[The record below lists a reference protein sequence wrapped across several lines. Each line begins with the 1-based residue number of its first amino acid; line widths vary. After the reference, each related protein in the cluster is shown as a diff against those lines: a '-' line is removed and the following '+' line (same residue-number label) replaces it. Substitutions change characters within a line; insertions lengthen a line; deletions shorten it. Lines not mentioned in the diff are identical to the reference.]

1 MGLLVG
7 FFFASILFSF
17 LCSILEAVLLS
28 ITPAYV
34 GIQEQKGSHIAADLV
49 RFKDDID
56 RPLAAILTLN
66 TIAHTVG
73 AIGVGSQA
81 ALIFGESML
90 EVAGVPVIS
99 LEALIAGLMT
109 LAILIFSEVIPKTI
123 GANNWEALTPFT
135 IASLKVML
143 FVLAPLV
150 WISQYIT
157 RHLKKDKD
165 KPVLSR
171 TDFLAMAKLGTES
184 GVLEE
189 SEQTIIHNLLRFSK
203 VLVKDVMTPR
213 IVVNTA
219 SEDITVRE
227 FQNVNANLPHSRIP
241 VYREKNDNITGYV
254 LRDDI
259 LLNLAETQDHT
270 LLKAL
275 RRDIVVVHRTVPIPD
290 LLDTFLIKKEHMAL
304 VVDEFGGMEGIVTM
318 EDIIET
324 LLGLEIVDES
334 DNETDMQALAR
345 SNWERRAWAS
355 SPRPRNP
362 EHQKAVK
369 ALIPDQ
375 NMVCLLLL
383 IRRPKP
389 PAGLFHS
396 GQESTVGPVRNQ
408 HLYQQQHHHQRQNPP
423 PQPLRI
429 L

>member
-1 MGLLVG
+1 MGLLFG

-34 GIQEQKGSHIAADLV
+34 GIQEQTDSHIAADLV

-90 EVAGVPVIS
+90 EIAGVPIIS

-123 GANNWEALTPFT
+123 GANKWEALTPFT
-135 IASLKVML
+135 IASLKIML
-143 FVLAPLV
+143 VVLAPLV
-150 WISQYIT
+150 WTSQYIT

-219 SEDITVRE
+219 SEEITVRE
-227 FQNVNANLPHSRIP
+227 FQNVNSNLPHSRIP

-259 LLNLAETQDHT
+259 LLNLAETQDHIM
-270 LLKAL
+270 LKAL
-275 RRDIVVVHRTVPIPD
+275 RRDIIVVHRTVPIPD

-334 DNETDMQALAR
+334 DNEADMQALAR
-345 SNWERRAWAS
+345 SNWERRAK
-355 SPRPRNP
+355 R
-362 EHQKAVK
+362 
-369 ALIPDQ
+369 LGIIP
-375 NMVCLLLL
+375 
-383 IRRPKP
+383 KT
-389 PAGLFHS
+389 G
-396 GQESTVGPVRNQ
+396 GPGTSEN
-408 HLYQQQHHHQRQNPP
+408 NKNADS
-423 PQPLRI
+423 
-429 L
+429 

>member
-1 MGLLVG
+1 MGLLFG
-7 FFFASILFSF
+7 FFFASILCSF

-34 GIQEQKGSHIAADLV
+34 GIQEQTGSHIADDLV

-90 EVAGVPVIS
+90 EIAGVPIIS

-123 GANNWEALTPFT
+123 GANKWEALTPFT
-135 IASLKVML
+135 IASLKIML

-150 WISQYIT
+150 WTSQYIT

-219 SEDITVRE
+219 SEEITVRE
-227 FQNVNANLPHSRIP
+227 FQNVNSNLPHSRIP

-259 LLNLAETQDHT
+259 LLNLAETQDHI

-334 DNETDMQALAR
+334 DNEADMQALAR
-345 SNWERRAWAS
+345 SNWERRAK
-355 SPRPRNP
+355 R
-362 EHQKAVK
+362 
-369 ALIPDQ
+369 LGIIPKTGAPGTTENNKSAD
-375 NMVCLLLL
+375 
-383 IRRPKP
+383 
-389 PAGLFHS
+389 S
-396 GQESTVGPVRNQ
+396 
-408 HLYQQQHHHQRQNPP
+408 
-423 PQPLRI
+423 
-429 L
+429 

>member
-1 MGLLVG
+1 MGLLFG

-34 GIQEQKGSHIAADLV
+34 GIQEQTDSHIAADLV

-90 EVAGVPVIS
+90 EIAGVPIIS

-123 GANNWEALTPFT
+123 GANKWEALTPFT
-135 IASLKVML
+135 IASLKIML

-150 WISQYIT
+150 WTSQYIT

-219 SEDITVRE
+219 SEEITVRE
-227 FQNVNANLPHSRIP
+227 FQNVNSNLPHSRIP

-259 LLNLAETQDHT
+259 LLNLAETQDHI

-334 DNETDMQALAR
+334 DNEADMQALAR
-345 SNWERRAWAS
+345 SNWERRAK
-355 SPRPRNP
+355 R
-362 EHQKAVK
+362 
-369 ALIPDQ
+369 LGIIP
-375 NMVCLLLL
+375 
-383 IRRPKP
+383 KT
-389 PAGLFHS
+389 
-396 GQESTVGPVRNQ
+396 EGPGTSEN
-408 HLYQQQHHHQRQNPP
+408 NKSADS
-423 PQPLRI
+423 
-429 L
+429 

>member
-1 MGLLVG
+1 
-7 FFFASILFSF
+7 
-17 LCSILEAVLLS
+17 
-28 ITPAYV
+28 
-34 GIQEQKGSHIAADLV
+34 
-49 RFKDDID
+49 
-56 RPLAAILTLN
+56 
-66 TIAHTVG
+66 
-73 AIGVGSQA
+73 
-81 ALIFGESML
+81 
-90 EVAGVPVIS
+90 
-99 LEALIAGLMT
+99 MT

-123 GANNWEALTPFT
+123 GANKWEALTPFT
-135 IASLKVML
+135 IASLKIML
-143 FVLAPLV
+143 VVLAPLV
-150 WISQYIT
+150 WTSQYIT

-219 SEDITVRE
+219 SEEITVRE
-227 FQNVNANLPHSRIP
+227 FQNVNSNLPHSRIP

-259 LLNLAETQDHT
+259 LLNLAETQDHI

-334 DNETDMQALAR
+334 DNEADMQALAR
-345 SNWERRAWAS
+345 SNWERRAK
-355 SPRPRNP
+355 R
-362 EHQKAVK
+362 
-369 ALIPDQ
+369 LGIIP
-375 NMVCLLLL
+375 
-383 IRRPKP
+383 KT
-389 PAGLFHS
+389 G
-396 GQESTVGPVRNQ
+396 GPGTSEN
-408 HLYQQQHHHQRQNPP
+408 NKSADS
-423 PQPLRI
+423 
-429 L
+429 

>member
-1 MGLLVG
+1 MGLLFG

-34 GIQEQKGSHIAADLV
+34 GIQEQTDSHIAADLV

-90 EVAGVPVIS
+90 EIAGVPIIS

-123 GANNWEALTPFT
+123 GANKWEALTPFT
-135 IASLKVML
+135 IASLKIML
-143 FVLAPLV
+143 VVLAPLV
-150 WISQYIT
+150 WTSQYIT

-219 SEDITVRE
+219 SEEITVRE
-227 FQNVNANLPHSRIP
+227 FQNVNSNLPHSRIP

-259 LLNLAETQDHT
+259 LLNLAETQDHI

-334 DNETDMQALAR
+334 DNEADMQALAR
-345 SNWERRAWAS
+345 SNWERRAK
-355 SPRPRNP
+355 R
-362 EHQKAVK
+362 
-369 ALIPDQ
+369 LGIIP
-375 NMVCLLLL
+375 
-383 IRRPKP
+383 KT
-389 PAGLFHS
+389 G
-396 GQESTVGPVRNQ
+396 GPGTSEDNKSADS
-408 HLYQQQHHHQRQNPP
+408 
-423 PQPLRI
+423 
-429 L
+429 

>member
-1 MGLLVG
+1 MGLLFG

-34 GIQEQKGSHIAADLV
+34 GIQEQTDSHIAADLV

-90 EVAGVPVIS
+90 EIAGVPIIS
-99 LEALIAGLMT
+99 LEALIAGMMT

-123 GANNWEALTPFT
+123 GANKWEALTPFT
-135 IASLKVML
+135 IASLKIML
-143 FVLAPLV
+143 VVLAPLV
-150 WISQYIT
+150 WTSQYIT

-219 SEDITVRE
+219 SEEITVRE
-227 FQNVNANLPHSRIP
+227 FQNVNSNLPHSRIP

-259 LLNLAETQDHT
+259 LLNLAETQDHI

-345 SNWERRAWAS
+345 SNWERRAK
-355 SPRPRNP
+355 R
-362 EHQKAVK
+362 
-369 ALIPDQ
+369 LGIIP
-375 NMVCLLLL
+375 
-383 IRRPKP
+383 KT
-389 PAGLFHS
+389 G
-396 GQESTVGPVRNQ
+396 GPGTSEN
-408 HLYQQQHHHQRQNPP
+408 NKSADS
-423 PQPLRI
+423 
-429 L
+429 

>member
-7 FFFASILFSF
+7 FFLASILFSF

-34 GIQEQKGSHIAADLV
+34 GIQEQKGTRIAADLV
-49 RFKDDID
+49 SFKEDID

-81 ALIFGESML
+81 ALVFGESML
-90 EVAGVPVIS
+90 VIAGISIIS
-99 LEALIAGLMT
+99 LEALIAGFMT
-109 LAILIFSEVIPKTI
+109 LAILILSEVIPKTI
-123 GANNWEALTPFT
+123 GANNWEVLTPFT
-135 IASLKVML
+135 IASLKIML
-143 FVLAPLV
+143 IGLAPLV

-171 TDFLAMAKLGTES
+171 TDFLAMTKLGTES
-184 GVLEE
+184 GILEE
-189 SEQTIIHNLLRFSK
+189 SEQTIIDNLLRFSK

-219 SEDITVRE
+219 GEEITVRE

-241 VYREKNDNITGYV
+241 VYQEKNDNITGYV

-259 LLNLAETQDHT
+259 LLKLAETQDQT
-270 LLKAL
+270 PLKAL
-275 RRDIVVVHRTVPIPD
+275 RREIIVVHRTVPIPD

-345 SNWERRAWAS
+345 SNWERRAKRLGIITETGEAIS
-355 SPRPRNP
+355 GENI
-362 EHQKAVK
+362 Q
-369 ALIPDQ
+369 
-375 NMVCLLLL
+375 
-383 IRRPKP
+383 
-389 PAGLFHS
+389 GLS
-396 GQESTVGPVRNQ
+396 E
-408 HLYQQQHHHQRQNPP
+408 
-423 PQPLRI
+423 
-429 L
+429 

>member
-1 MGLLVG
+1 MGLLFG

-34 GIQEQKGSHIAADLV
+34 GIQEQTDSHIAADLA

-90 EVAGVPVIS
+90 EIAGVPIIS

-123 GANNWEALTPFT
+123 GANKWEALTPFT
-135 IASLKVML
+135 IASLKIML
-143 FVLAPLV
+143 VVLAPLV
-150 WISQYIT
+150 WTSQYIT

-219 SEDITVRE
+219 SEEITVRE
-227 FQNVNANLPHSRIP
+227 FQNVNSNLPHSRIP

-259 LLNLAETQDHT
+259 LLNLAETQDHI

-334 DNETDMQALAR
+334 DNEADMQALAR
-345 SNWERRAWAS
+345 SNWERRAK
-355 SPRPRNP
+355 R
-362 EHQKAVK
+362 
-369 ALIPDQ
+369 LGIIP
-375 NMVCLLLL
+375 
-383 IRRPKP
+383 KT
-389 PAGLFHS
+389 G
-396 GQESTVGPVRNQ
+396 GPGTSEN
-408 HLYQQQHHHQRQNPP
+408 NKSADS
-423 PQPLRI
+423 
-429 L
+429 

>member
-1 MGLLVG
+1 MGLLFG

-34 GIQEQKGSHIAADLV
+34 GIQEQTDSHIAADLV

-90 EVAGVPVIS
+90 EIAGVPIIS

-123 GANNWEALTPFT
+123 GANKWEALTPFT
-135 IASLKVML
+135 IASLKIML

-150 WISQYIT
+150 WTSQYIT
-157 RHLKKDKD
+157 RHLKIDKD

-219 SEDITVRE
+219 SEEITVRE
-227 FQNVNANLPHSRIP
+227 FQNVNSNLPHSRIP

-259 LLNLAETQDHT
+259 LLNLAETQDHI

-334 DNETDMQALAR
+334 DNEADMQALAR
-345 SNWERRAWAS
+345 SNWERRAKRLGII
-355 SPRPRNP
+355 PKNGGP
-362 EHQKAVK
+362 ETSEDNKSA
-369 ALIPDQ
+369 D
-375 NMVCLLLL
+375 
-383 IRRPKP
+383 
-389 PAGLFHS
+389 F
-396 GQESTVGPVRNQ
+396 
-408 HLYQQQHHHQRQNPP
+408 
-423 PQPLRI
+423 
-429 L
+429 

>member
-1 MGLLVG
+1 MGLLFG

-34 GIQEQKGSHIAADLV
+34 GIQEQTDSHIAADLV

-90 EVAGVPVIS
+90 EIAGVPIIS

-123 GANNWEALTPFT
+123 GANKWEALTPFT
-135 IASLKVML
+135 IASLKIML

-150 WISQYIT
+150 WTSQYIT

-219 SEDITVRE
+219 SEEITVRE
-227 FQNVNANLPHSRIP
+227 FQNVNSNLPHSRIP

-259 LLNLAETQDHT
+259 LLNLAETQDHI

-334 DNETDMQALAR
+334 DNEADMQALAR
-345 SNWERRAWAS
+345 SNWERRAK
-355 SPRPRNP
+355 R
-362 EHQKAVK
+362 
-369 ALIPDQ
+369 LGIIP
-375 NMVCLLLL
+375 
-383 IRRPKP
+383 KT
-389 PAGLFHS
+389 G
-396 GQESTVGPVRNQ
+396 GPGTSENSKSADS
-408 HLYQQQHHHQRQNPP
+408 
-423 PQPLRI
+423 
-429 L
+429 

>member
-1 MGLLVG
+1 MSLLFG

-34 GIQEQKGSHIAADLV
+34 GIQEQTDSHIAADLV

-73 AIGVGSQA
+73 AVGVGSQA

-90 EVAGVPVIS
+90 EIAGVPIIS

-123 GANNWEALTPFT
+123 GANKWEALTPFT
-135 IASLKVML
+135 IASLKIML

-150 WISQYIT
+150 WTSQYIT

-219 SEDITVRE
+219 SEEITVRE
-227 FQNVNANLPHSRIP
+227 FQNVNSNLPHSRIP

-259 LLNLAETQDHT
+259 LLNLAETQDHI

-334 DNETDMQALAR
+334 DNEADMQALAR
-345 SNWERRAWAS
+345 SNWERRAK
-355 SPRPRNP
+355 R
-362 EHQKAVK
+362 
-369 ALIPDQ
+369 LGIIP
-375 NMVCLLLL
+375 
-383 IRRPKP
+383 KT
-389 PAGLFHS
+389 
-396 GQESTVGPVRNQ
+396 EGPGTSEDNKSADS
-408 HLYQQQHHHQRQNPP
+408 
-423 PQPLRI
+423 
-429 L
+429 

>member
-1 MGLLVG
+1 MGLLFG

-34 GIQEQKGSHIAADLV
+34 GIQEQTDSHIAADLV

-90 EVAGVPVIS
+90 EIAGVPIIS

-135 IASLKVML
+135 IASLKIML
-143 FVLAPLV
+143 VVLAPLV
-150 WISQYIT
+150 WTSQYIT

-219 SEDITVRE
+219 SEEITVRE
-227 FQNVNANLPHSRIP
+227 FQNVNSNLPHSRIP

-259 LLNLAETQDHT
+259 LLNLAETQDHIM
-270 LLKAL
+270 LKAL
-275 RRDIVVVHRTVPIPD
+275 RRDIIVVHRTVPIPD

-334 DNETDMQALAR
+334 DNEADMQALAR
-345 SNWERRAWAS
+345 SNWERRAK
-355 SPRPRNP
+355 R
-362 EHQKAVK
+362 
-369 ALIPDQ
+369 LGIIPKTGGPGTSE
-375 NMVCLLLL
+375 NN
-383 IRRPKP
+383 K
-389 PAGLFHS
+389 
-396 GQESTVGPVRNQ
+396 STDS
-408 HLYQQQHHHQRQNPP
+408 
-423 PQPLRI
+423 
-429 L
+429 

>member
-1 MGLLVG
+1 MGLLFG

-34 GIQEQKGSHIAADLV
+34 GIQEQTDSHIAADLV

-90 EVAGVPVIS
+90 EIAGVPIIS

-123 GANNWEALTPFT
+123 GANKWEALTPFT
-135 IASLKVML
+135 IASLKIML
-143 FVLAPLV
+143 VVLAPLV
-150 WISQYIT
+150 WTSQYIT

-219 SEDITVRE
+219 SEEITVRE
-227 FQNVNANLPHSRIP
+227 FQNVNSNLPHSRIP

-259 LLNLAETQDHT
+259 LLNLAETQDHI

-334 DNETDMQALAR
+334 DNEADMQALAR
-345 SNWERRAWAS
+345 SNWERRAK
-355 SPRPRNP
+355 R
-362 EHQKAVK
+362 
-369 ALIPDQ
+369 LGIIPK
-375 NMVCLLLL
+375 N
-383 IRRPKP
+383 
-389 PAGLFHS
+389 G
-396 GQESTVGPVRNQ
+396 GPGTSEN
-408 HLYQQQHHHQRQNPP
+408 NKSADS
-423 PQPLRI
+423 
-429 L
+429 

>member
-1 MGLLVG
+1 MGLLFG

-34 GIQEQKGSHIAADLV
+34 GIQEQTDSHIAADLV

-90 EVAGVPVIS
+90 EIAGVPIIS

-123 GANNWEALTPFT
+123 GANKWEALTPFT
-135 IASLKVML
+135 IASLKIML
-143 FVLAPLV
+143 VVLAPLV
-150 WISQYIT
+150 WTSQYIT

-219 SEDITVRE
+219 SEEITVRE
-227 FQNVNANLPHSRIP
+227 FQNVNSNLPHSRIP

-259 LLNLAETQDHT
+259 LLNLAETQDHV

-334 DNETDMQALAR
+334 DNEADMQALAR
-345 SNWERRAWAS
+345 SNWERRAK
-355 SPRPRNP
+355 R
-362 EHQKAVK
+362 
-369 ALIPDQ
+369 LGIIP
-375 NMVCLLLL
+375 
-383 IRRPKP
+383 KT
-389 PAGLFHS
+389 G
-396 GQESTVGPVRNQ
+396 GPGTSEN
-408 HLYQQQHHHQRQNPP
+408 NKSADS
-423 PQPLRI
+423 
-429 L
+429 

>member
-7 FFFASILFSF
+7 FFLASILFSF

-34 GIQEQKGSHIAADLV
+34 GIQEQKGTRIAADLV
-49 RFKDDID
+49 SFKEDID

-81 ALIFGESML
+81 ALVFGESML
-90 EVAGVPVIS
+90 VIAGISIIS
-99 LEALIAGLMT
+99 LEALIAGFMT
-109 LAILIFSEVIPKTI
+109 LAILILSEVIPKTI
-123 GANNWEALTPFT
+123 GANNWEILTPFT
-135 IASLKVML
+135 IASLKIML
-143 FVLAPLV
+143 IGLAPLV

-171 TDFLAMAKLGTES
+171 TDFLAMTKLGTES
-184 GVLEE
+184 GILEE

-219 SEDITVRE
+219 GEEITVRE

-259 LLNLAETQDHT
+259 LLKLAETQDQT
-270 LLKAL
+270 PLKAL
-275 RRDIVVVHRTVPIPD
+275 RREIIVVHRTVPIPD

-345 SNWERRAWAS
+345 SNWERRAKRLGIITETGEAIS
-355 SPRPRNP
+355 GENI
-362 EHQKAVK
+362 Q
-369 ALIPDQ
+369 
-375 NMVCLLLL
+375 
-383 IRRPKP
+383 
-389 PAGLFHS
+389 GLS
-396 GQESTVGPVRNQ
+396 E
-408 HLYQQQHHHQRQNPP
+408 
-423 PQPLRI
+423 
-429 L
+429 

>member
-1 MGLLVG
+1 MGLLFG

-34 GIQEQKGSHIAADLV
+34 GIQEQTDSHIAADLV

-81 ALIFGESML
+81 AIIFGESML
-90 EVAGVPVIS
+90 EIAGVPIIS

-123 GANNWEALTPFT
+123 GANKWEALTPFT
-135 IASLKVML
+135 IASLKIML

-150 WISQYIT
+150 WTSQYIT

-184 GVLEE
+184 GILEE

-219 SEDITVRE
+219 SEEITVRE
-227 FQNVNANLPHSRIP
+227 FQNVNSNLPHSRIP

-259 LLNLAETQDHT
+259 LLNLAETQDHI

-275 RRDIVVVHRTVPIPD
+275 RRNIVVVHRTVPIPD

-334 DNETDMQALAR
+334 DNEADMQALAR
-345 SNWERRAWAS
+345 SNWERRAK
-355 SPRPRNP
+355 R
-362 EHQKAVK
+362 
-369 ALIPDQ
+369 LGIIP
-375 NMVCLLLL
+375 
-383 IRRPKP
+383 KT
-389 PAGLFHS
+389 G
-396 GQESTVGPVRNQ
+396 GPGTSEN
-408 HLYQQQHHHQRQNPP
+408 NKSADS
-423 PQPLRI
+423 
-429 L
+429 